1 MFLVEETVFVKV
13 EGQHLVSGELQ
24 IVSYYL
30 ISKRVMH
37 DVRNNTGIL
46 AVPNLQKTCTK
57 LRDLAVILEKKGNH
71 YTT

>member
-1 MFLVEETVFVKV
+1 MASTFLVEETVFVKV

-30 ISKRVMH
+30 ISKSVTD

-46 AVPNLQKTCTK
+46 AVPNCK
-57 LRDLAVILEKKGNH
+57 RRVPS
-71 YTT
+71 